1 MPKMNAMS
9 DRTNNF
15 SEAEQTPVIR
25 IVDDDEMMLGSW
37 VFFWKGREERF
48 APIPMLLSL

>member
-37 VFFWKGREERF
+37 VFFFGRGGKKGSRLYRCC
-48 APIPMLLSL
+48 